1 MRCGGVVVEVETDY
15 RCMALLRTKALS
27 EDVALRATLL
37 LRYEG
42 STCSVFEDFA
52 YTFVRL
58 GTAL

>member
-1 MRCGGVVVEVETDY
+1 VVEVETDY